1 MIDFFSFKI
10 IPIFNVLFGIIM
22 LLTGLEKIKPF
33 RKDKELEYRKY
44 NFLFKLG
51 GIGLIIWGII
61 KLF

>member
-1 MIDFFSFKI
+1 MFDFFSFKI

-44 NFLFKLG
+44 NFFFKLG
-51 GIGLIIWGII
+51 GIGLIIWGIT

>member
-44 NFLFKLG
+44 NFFFKLG